1 MKNSSEQ
8 PLPSQTPNKTTP
20 FNKRYLLVFAVIL
33 FIGLV
38 VHRTRQNDLKK
49 NLVYVEVTR
58 PLYKEMIDAI
68 STTGSLIAEK
78 QIMLSSKIPGKIQSV
93 SVQQGDTLQK
103 GQKLIQLEA
112 TELELQKSIAESAQR
127 SAASVVDEE
136 NYKRHKILYEEGV
149 ITKAEF
155 DKIESEYKAAT
166 SEKER
171 LEKTVEL
178 QSEYASSSIISA
190 PFSAIAAKVLATEGE
205 VIQAGQPLA
214 MLVNIDFVYVEVP
227 ISSIHIQKIQKGMP
241 AEITTDISN
250 KKFHGVVDLIDPV
263 ADPVSRTFNLK
274 VKIENQ
280 NHSLK
285 PGIFAKVKIIADK
298 HPKAL
303 TIPKTA
309 LTKKESAPSKPNSK
323 WIYTIQKNRA
333 SLKEIQTG
341 FESAEEIE
349 VISPLDPQTF
359 VVTAGQHKL
368 YEGAPV
374 SVVSP

>member
-8 PLPSQTPNKTTP
+8 SLPPKIP
-20 FNKRYLLVFAVIL
+20 FNKRYLWVFAVIL

-38 VHRTRQNDLKK
+38 VHRARQTEIKK

-58 PLYKEMIDAI
+58 PLYKEMIDVI

-93 SVQQGDTLQK
+93 SVEQGDTLQK
-103 GQKLIQLEA
+103 GQTLIQLEA

-166 SEKER
+166 AEKER

-178 QSEYASSSIISA
+178 QSEQASSSIISA
-190 PFSAIAAKVLATEGE
+190 PFNSIAAKVLATEGE

-214 MLVNIDFVYVEVP
+214 MLVDIDFVYVEVP

-241 AEITTDISN
+241 AEITADISSE
-250 KKFHGVVDLIDPV
+250 KFHGIIDKIDPV

-274 VKIENQ
+274 VKIENR

-285 PGIFAKVKIIADK
+285 PGIFSKVKIIVDK

-303 TIPKTA
+303 TIPKNA
-309 LTKKESAPSKPNSK
+309 LTKKESAPSKLKSK
-323 WIYTIQKNRA
+323 WIYTIQKKRA
-333 SLKEIQTG
+333 VLKEIQTG
-341 FESAEEIE
+341 FESADEIE
-349 VISPLDPQTF
+349 VVSPLDPQTL

-374 SVVSP
+374 AIVSP